1 MKNLKTMRDRLRF
14 VYVWYLCY
22 LMPNYHLNTPFTEKK
37 SLSFSLAL
45 KYSIPQS
52 HALFIC
58 FLKTFIEFVTIFF
71 LGLFV
76 VCLMFWAFCGHKIC
90 AILVP
95 QPRIKPTGPALE
107 GEVPPTEPPGRSSKT
122 RFKYEHWE

>member
-37 SLSFSLAL
+37 SWSFSLVL

-76 VCLMFWAFCGHKIC
+76 CLFNVLGFLW
-90 AILVP
+90 P
-95 QPRIKPTGPALE
+95 QDMCDLSSSTKNQTHRPCVGRGSPT
-107 GEVPPTEPPGRSSKT
+107 
-122 RFKYEHWE
+122 H